1 MFVKETIL
9 SIQSSTM
16 KISQLKLF
24 PFLALGML
32 ITFLSACNNDR
43 IENIPTP
50 ETREIWTGTPITFE
64 KLAGTDAAE
73 ASNQDRITDE
83 VWITRSIDGG
93 EIYNAKSESE
103 SDKGSSP
110 QGTQWALGTIADID
124 NLSFR
129 SFRDAV
135 DKPQD
140 VVGKDLVLFLTQEE
154 IFISV
159 KFTAWTQGKGGGF
172 AYERSTE

>member
-1 MFVKETIL
+1 
-9 SIQSSTM
+9 M
-16 KISQLKLF
+16 KFSQLKLF
-24 PFLALGML
+24 PFLAFGII
-32 ITFLSACNNDR
+32 ITLSSACNSDSV
-43 IENIPTP
+43 EDLPAP

-64 KLAGTDAAE
+64 KLAGTDDAE
-73 ASNQDRITDE
+73 AANQDRITDE
-83 VWITRSIDGG
+83 VWITRSEDGG
-93 EIYNAKSESE
+93 EIYNAKSENE

-110 QGTQWALGTIADID
+110 KGTQWALGTIADID
-124 NLSFR
+124 NLSFE

-159 KFTAWTQGKGGGF
+159 KFTAWTQGKSGGF
-172 AYERSTE
+172 AYERSTK